1 MLALISAGGKAK
13 APGSPAVPIPPRP
26 SLQNKQTKPVSPGGH
41 LALGAPAQTV

>member
-41 LALGAPAQTV
+41 LALGAPAQTA